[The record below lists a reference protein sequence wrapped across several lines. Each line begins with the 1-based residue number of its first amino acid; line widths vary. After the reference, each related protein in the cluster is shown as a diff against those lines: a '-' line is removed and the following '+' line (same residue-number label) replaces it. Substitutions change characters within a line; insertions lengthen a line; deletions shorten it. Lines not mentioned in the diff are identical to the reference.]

1 MIQLYLFQILMPYA
15 FPLLFSI
22 LFRKKRDVRI
32 AQPLMIDMLISAFR
46 TAHHRQPP
54 AIRWRCFHQ
63 APRKPVREPAVFG
76 SAMPVLDACRD
87 HYCVAFV
94 QLAGFFAPFL
104 IPAAAADAQQ
114 HLSAA
119 FVGMMDMP
127 VVAAAR
133 FKRHVGDEQSFAEHR
148 IQIALTDEILPQ
160 RHHWACPAR
169 TCRHGSADHLRPT
182 PPWPC

>member
-1 MIQLYLFQILMPYA
+1 LSV
-15 FPLLFSI
+15 LLIIDS
-22 LFRKKRDVRI
+22 L
-32 AQPLMIDMLISAFR
+32 QPFVGGVFTRHLESQM
-46 TAHHRQPP
+46 
-54 AIRWRCFHQ
+54 
-63 APRKPVREPAVFG
+63 REPAVFG

-133 FKRHVGDEQSFAEHR
+133 LKRHVGDEQSF
-148 IQIALTDEILPQ
+148 
-160 RHHWACPAR
+160 
-169 TCRHGSADHLRPT
+169 
-182 PPWPC
+182 